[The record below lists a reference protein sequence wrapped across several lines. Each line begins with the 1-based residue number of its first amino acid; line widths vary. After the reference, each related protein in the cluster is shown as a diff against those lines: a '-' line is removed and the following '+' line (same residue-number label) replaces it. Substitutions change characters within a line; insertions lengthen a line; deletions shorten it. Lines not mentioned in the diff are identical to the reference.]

1 MLQPE
6 NSQNFQDSHDE
17 NTKRA
22 SGFTPGKR
30 RALGELTNSPCLLS
44 PGGNQ
49 LLSPGNSSNFQTL
62 TPSKLLSLHSLPS
75 PSVITPTANLKLLT
89 NLAVM
94 TASGSQSS
102 GHTSARQT
110 LQFEDEAPSRERK
123 EPLCWKGDR
132 NIRNETLS
140 VSEMLPVRP
149 SPHKDHSYGS
159 HQLVPCNVDIEVID
173 ETGGDSQ
180 VYLFNKGNSDNLVK
194 EEQDIK
200 KEAIP
205 GLGPRSLSLPAQLPP
220 LPQES
225 QLFAPPPERGNR
237 KEKSLG
243 LLAERMLAM
252 FPLQEGGTTVEV
264 QLDDT
269 AKNLN
274 TERRR
279 IYDVVNV
286 FEALQIMS
294 KVGKNVYQWH
304 GRTYLIQSLAW
315 LRQLASKLGMAEQY
329 KFAKDQELAAIIEDA
344 KRGRDND
351 IENVS
356 PMASPMAS
364 PMSSAT
370 MSPMLSPM
378 VSPMM
383 SPGMSPYYSPND
395 QGGTSLGINTQ
406 KFVMLFL
413 VAPEPKTI
421 NLEFATRVI
430 HGPGQMEKQKLTR
443 IRRLYDI
450 ANILNSLGL
459 IRKVTV
465 NGGRG
470 KKPAFQYVGPEVDN
484 VEVTDAEKRSM
495 PSARQKN
502 SLLAVGRSLVQLP
515 DNPEEAGASNKR
527 ARSLSGGRGSSSKLI
542 RTKSVDSLSHPEL
555 FAQVIGSG
563 PSLFDLSAV
572 CEMERERIKAGKEA
586 TASTE
591 NNGEMKPPFPSPV
604 RPPSRKKVLLQRY
617 YSDSALHADSPA
629 RQAYTFNSPSSV
641 PHSPTIPSPLI
652 KSSPAPQVVPE
663 FTRHAPLVSPRNA
676 SIVSPRRAPIRSPVT
691 PRDCRNSAIL
701 PPQSPYHRTIHCSPM
716 GPVGRSLL
724 TSPRSPMDL
733 TTRTSRIGRSPLASR
748 SLNLPPSPLPSAKTS
763 LNLPSSPILPG
774 AKISPKN
781 TPTVVK
787 MSPTHTYPHPAPSA
801 KKSPTIKLSPVL
813 PPVRKSPS
821 TIKLSPVSLLKPTDR
836 LDHSSPLLRAYL
848 ANNKNRIFKPIE
860 AQADASSPMTT
871 TSNAPSTASSS
882 NGSRSSV
889 SIFSSP
895 SHATSF
901 PSNRSKA
908 STSVSIFPSS
918 AKPSPTVTI
927 TPSSASPDSST
938 NSSSASELDG
948 IFGSCLP
955 RPKPPPITVP
965 SGIKTP
971 LDFRGLLETPDHTS
985 YLTSKSQNLITLN
998 QNLITPTLNLTTPT
1012 QNLNTPSNF
1021 ITPTQTL
1028 NTPTN
1033 LMTPSRLMSTPSM
1046 SVLITPVMDNEQV

>member
-1 MLQPE
+1 MSNMSVQKHDSSTRTQDL
-6 NSQNFQDSHDE
+6 SDQNAQSPL
-17 NTKRA
+17 RP

-30 RALGELTNSPCLLS
+30 RALGELTNSPLLLS
-44 PGGNQ
+44 PGG
-49 LLSPGNSSNFQTL
+49 PGSNLQSV
-62 TPSKLLSLHSLPS
+62 TPNKSLSLHTLPS
-75 PSVITPTANLKLLT
+75 PSVLTPTANLKLLT

-94 TASGSQSS
+94 TASGSQT
-102 GHTSARQT
+102 HTSARQT
-110 LQFEDEAPSRERK
+110 LQFEDEAPSRDCQDESYLLPGCM
-123 EPLCWKGDR
+123 PL
-132 NIRNETLS
+132 
-140 VSEMLPVRP
+140 RP

-159 HQLVPCNVDIEVID
+159 HKLVPVNNVDIQVID
-173 ETGGDSQ
+173 ETKLYMMSR
-180 VYLFNKGNSDNLVK
+180 GNSDINIVK
-194 EEQDIK
+194 EAPVRQK
-200 KEAIP
+200 SKERDCVP
-205 GLGPRSLSLPAQLPP
+205 TLGPKSMSLPAQLPP
-220 LPQES
+220 LES
-225 QLFAPPPERGNR
+225 ELFAPPPERGNR

-243 LLAERMLAM
+243 LLAERMLGM
-252 FPLQEGGTTVEV
+252 FPPMEGGATIEV

-304 GRTYLIQSLAW
+304 GRTYLVQSLAW
-315 LRQLASKLGMAEQY
+315 LRQLASKLGMNEQY
-329 KFAKDQELAAIIEDA
+329 KFAKDQEVAAIIEDA

-430 HGPGQMEKQKLTR
+430 HGPGQIEKQKLTR

-465 NGGRG
+465 SGGRG
-470 KKPAFQYVGPEVDN
+470 KKPAFQYVGPQVDN

-515 DNPEEAGASNKR
+515 DTEEEAMGKKR
-527 ARSLSGGRGSSSKLI
+527 ARSLSGGRGSSSKLV
-542 RTKSVDSLSHPEL
+542 RTKSVDSLSQPEL
-555 FAQVIGSG
+555 FGLGGGTG

-572 CEMERERIKAGKEA
+572 CELERERIKATNEA
-586 TASTE
+586 AAQNTPDI
-591 NNGEMKPPFPSPV
+591 KPPFPSPV

-629 RQAYTFNSPSSV
+629 RQAFNFNSPNSV
-641 PHSPTIPSPLI
+641 PHSPTIPSPLT
-652 KSSPAPQVVPE
+652 KSSPASQVVPE
-663 FTRHAPLVSPRNA
+663 STLTRP
-676 SIVSPRRAPIRSPVT
+676 IESPRRPPMRSPVT
-691 PRDCRNSAIL
+691 PRDCRNNAIL
-701 PPQSPYHRTIHCSPM
+701 PPNSPSYHRTIHCSPM

-748 SLNLPPSPLPSAKTS
+748 SLNLPPSPLPSAKAS
-763 LNLPSSPILPG
+763 INLPSSPVL
-774 AKISPKN
+774 
-781 TPTVVK
+781 
-787 MSPTHTYPHPAPSA
+787 HEQ
-801 KKSPTIKLSPVL
+801 KKSGSIKISPVL
-813 PPVRKSPS
+813 PPIKKSPS
-821 TIKLSPVSLLKPTDR
+821 TIKLSPLSVLKPSDR
-836 LDHSSPLLRAYL
+836 LDQNSSPLLRAYL
-848 ANNKNRIFKPIE
+848 ANNKNRIFKPITS
-860 AQADASSPMTT
+860 QTDNSSPRVTMISNPPNSASFSLC
-871 TSNAPSTASSS
+871 TSNTPSSTITVYSSTA
-882 NGSRSSV
+882 NT
-889 SIFSSP
+889 
-895 SHATSF
+895 TSF
-901 PSNRSKA
+901 PSSRQPAKA
-908 STSVSIFPSS
+908 TPSVTMFSSSNKPATMTISPSS
-918 AKPSPTVTI
+918 PSPN
-927 TPSSASPDSST
+927 SST

-948 IFGSCLP
+948 IFGCSLS
-955 RPKPPPITVP
+955 RPKPPPIPAP
-965 SGIKTP
+965 SNMKTP
-971 LDFRGLLETPDHTS
+971 LDFSGLLETPEPICYT
-985 YLTSKSQNLITLN
+985 TGQNM
-998 QNLITPTLNLTTPT
+998 QNLITPTQSLVTPTHNLTTPPSFMIGSQRLET
-1012 QNLNTPSNF
+1012 PANLT
-1021 ITPTQTL
+1021 
-1028 NTPTN
+1028 
-1033 LMTPSRLMSTPSM
+1033 TPSRLMSTPSM
-1046 SVLITPVMDNEQV
+1046 SIQMTPGCPKKKE

>member
-6 NSQNFQDSHDE
+6 NSLLQQDSHDE
-17 NTKRA
+17 NASSPKRV

-49 LLSPGNSSNFQTL
+49 LLSPGASSNFQIL
-62 TPSKLLSLHSLPS
+62 TPSKLLSLHTFPS

-102 GHTSARQT
+102 GYTSARQT
-110 LQFEDEAPSRERK
+110 LQFEDEAPCKDRK
-123 EPLCWKGDR
+123 EPCNSYL
-132 NIRNETLS
+132 
-140 VSEMLPVRP
+140 VPVRP
-149 SPHKDHSYGS
+149 SPHKDHSYGT

-173 ETGGDSQ
+173 ESGRDSQ
-180 VYLFNKGNSDNLVK
+180 VYLFNKDNSDNSVK
-194 EEQDIK
+194 DEQVK
-200 KEAIP
+200 KEVVP
-205 GLGPRSLSLPAQLPP
+205 GLGPRSVSLPAQLPP
-220 LPQES
+220 LPQQAE
-225 QLFAPPPERGNR
+225 LFAPPPERGNR

-430 HGPGQMEKQKLTR
+430 HGPGQIEKQKLTR

-515 DNPEEAGASNKR
+515 DTPEEVGATNKR
-527 ARSLSGGRGSSSKLI
+527 ARSLSGGRGASNKLI

-555 FAQVIGSG
+555 FAQVTGGG

-572 CEMERERIKAGKEA
+572 CEIERERIKAGKEA
-586 TASTE
+586 AASE
-591 NNGEMKPPFPSPV
+591 NNGDMKPPFPSPV

-641 PHSPTIPSPLI
+641 PHSPTIPSPLT
-652 KSSPAPQVVPE
+652 KSSPASQVVPE
-663 FTRHAPLVSPRNA
+663 SPRNPP
-676 SIVSPRRAPIRSPVT
+676 IVSPRRAPIISPRRPPIRSPVT

-716 GPVGRSLL
+716 GQVGRSLL

-774 AKISPKN
+774 
-781 TPTVVK
+781 V
-787 MSPTHTYPHPAPSA
+787 

-821 TIKLSPVSLLKPTDR
+821 TIKLSPVSLLKPSDR
-836 LDHSSPLLRAYL
+836 LDQNSSPLLRAYL
-848 ANNKNRIFKPIE
+848 ANNKNRIFKPIA
-860 AQADASSPMTT
+860 AQTDSTSSPMTT
-871 TSNAPSTASSS
+871 ASNPPSTTSSS
-882 NGSRSSV
+882 NTSRSNV
-889 SIFSSP
+889 SIFTSS
-895 SHATSF
+895 SNATSF
-901 PSNRSKA
+901 PPSRAPAKA
-908 STSVSIFPSS
+908 STSITIFPSAS
-918 AKPSPTVTI
+918 KASPTVTI

-948 IFGSCLP
+948 IFGSSLP
-955 RPKPPPITVP
+955 RPKPPPMSAP
-965 SGIKTP
+965 SSVNTP
-971 LDFRGLLETPDHTS
+971 LDFSGLLESPHHTS
-985 YLTSKSQNLITLN
+985 YLAKKSTQNFISHH
-998 QNLITPTLNLTTPT
+998 NLITPNQTLITPT
-1012 QNLNTPSNF
+1012 NSLN
-1021 ITPTQTL
+1021 TPTQTL
-1028 NTPTN
+1028 NTPSN
-1033 LMTPSRLMSTPSM
+1033 FMTPTHNLNTPTNFMSPARLMSTPSM
-1046 SVLITPVMDNEQV
+1046 SVLITPVMDNKQV